1 MSREYVIRTYVQRI
15 PKLTHNLRV
24 RQDVMMPLSEPIR
37 GVDGRMV
44 TEIFVPKD
52 TNIIVGIRATNRNK
66 SIWGKDVLEWKPE
79 RWLNKL
85 PDSVAAAHVPGIYSN
100 L

>member
-1 MSREYVIRTYVQRI
+1 M
-15 PKLTHNLRV
+15 LCRV
-24 RQDVMMPLSEPIR
+24 RQDVIMPLSEPIR
-37 GVDGRMV
+37 GVDGQIL
-44 TEIFVPKD
+44 TELFVPKD
-52 TNIIVGIRATNRNK
+52 TTVIIGIRACNRSK
-66 SIWGKDVLEWKPE
+66 AIWGDDALEWKPE